1 MESNKRACFAFIA
14 ASLVNKL
21 IYHRVVEQETA
32 QSYNIK
38 AYDVTTNAPHFYD
51 QNRGG
56 QVRSSGI
63 GFYDTFSG
71 TNVITKVIGNEVHCN
86 DHETGFRVIFKVNGQ
101 NVHAH
106 DHQTGARHDYKVH

>member
-21 IYHRVVEQETA
+21 IYRRVVEQDTA

-56 QVRSSGI
+56 QIRSTAS
-63 GFYDTFSG
+63 GFYDNYTG
-71 TNVITKVIGNEVHCN
+71 TNVIIKDDTTINGPNGIYVFAVFLFIIIYIMLPIAPTKNANTDI
-86 DHETGFRVIFKVNGQ
+86 TTIF
-101 NVHAH
+101 
-106 DHQTGARHDYKVH
+106 